1 MLAAVRE
8 AAEQPPMYEDA
19 EQAVWPKLLGTMVL
33 ATHAAVVCSEHDD
46 WPAPVVVV
54 PTAHAKQFADDVYV
68 APPSE

>member
-1 MLAAVRE
+1 MFAAVRE
-8 AAEQPPMYEDA
+8 GAEQPKLYEAA
-19 EQAVWPKLLGTMVL
+19 EQAVWPKLLDTVVV